1 MISGFSTAL
10 IGAFSI
16 LAVHSVICSL
26 SGPLSHGCP
35 IVVFFDGGHPRFWNF
50 CSTISV
56 DVVRVRSLT
65 LFRSRVACVRCCGHA
80 LKRRRSRYG
89 RVECFDR
96 AP

>member
-26 SGPLSHGCP
+26 SGPLSHGSP

-50 CSTISV
+50 YSTF

-65 LFRSRVACVRCCGHA
+65 LFRSRVACIRCCGHA

>member
-16 LAVHSVICSL
+16 LAVHSGS
-26 SGPLSHGCP
+26 P
-35 IVVFFDGGHPRFWNF
+35 IVVFFDGEHPRFCNF
-50 CSTISV
+50 YSTISV

-80 LKRRRSRYG
+80 LKRRKSRYG